1 LVSGR
6 EKMKRTFVLTVLLLT
21 VNFFAVGCTAVEPWE
36 RGNLAKAHMALDPNP
51 ANSAI
56 RAHTYSSREAATG
69 GDSAVGGGCGCN

>member
-1 LVSGR
+1 MKKNIVS
-6 EKMKRTFVLTVLLLT
+6 TALLLAIA
-21 VNFFAVGCTAVEPWE
+21 FSAVGCTAVEPWE